1 MVDFGLSSDEF
12 GRLTLREF
20 DALVRRKSS
29 RDDLES
35 LRFGMI
41 AAAVYNTMRRKKS
54 DKVFKATDF
63 IGKKKSIQS
72 EKEMINIV
80 KIMDKFCNRGK

>member
-1 MVDFGLSSDEF
+1 MDFGLSSDEV
-12 GRLTLREF
+12 GRLTLKEF
-20 DALVRRKSS
+20 DALSRRKAS

-35 LRFGMI
+35 IRFGMI

-63 IGKKKSIQS
+63 IGKKKAVQS
-72 EKEMINIV
+72 EKEMLNIV
-80 KIMDKFCNRGK
+80 KVMDKFCNRGK